1 MHWSNHVLLPGEPRS
16 AGHAR
21 VFAHGVLEDHALSHL
36 RGDVSLVVGELAANA
51 AIHARTP
58 FVVTV
63 SGHTTALF
71 VRVRDLAPSAPVLR
85 QLSGGAGDAAVSG
98 RGLVLVEAVS
108 TAWGVEP
115 APGAGKSVWA
125 MFGLGRTP

>member
-1 MHWSNHVLLPGEPRS
+1 MNWSYHVLLPGEPRS

-21 VFAHGVLEDHALSHL
+21 VFAHGVLEDHELTRL

-51 AIHARTP
+51 AVHARTP

-63 SGHTTALF
+63 SGHSTALF

-85 QLSGGAGDAAVSG
+85 QLVGRADDDPALGG
-98 RGLVLVEAVS
+98 RGLMLVEAVS
-108 TAWGVEP
+108 TAWGVD
-115 APGAGKSVWA
+115 PGPGGGKSVWA
-125 MFGLGRTP
+125 MFDLD